1 MLEHFKDNIIYAIC
15 NQGQK
20 KLGVDQGGSVFA
32 SHYNLNINKTICSKD
47 FSDVNSIV
55 TNGYRDISSE
65 IYTAHKNRK
74 SRTLLLGGD
83 HSIGIGSVD
92 GLLKL
97 YGDDLRILWL
107 DAHADINDHTTSITG
122 NLHGMP
128 LGYHYQNTR
137 DKPIWNIENNRI
149 ENNRIK
155 SNQLYYY
162 GIRDLHP
169 AEIDLIQNNKIGFSS
184 QIDNSLI
191 DFIQNSPYLAI
202 SFDVDVLDPIFLD
215 STGTLAENGA
225 TPAEIK
231 TIFNIAQKKDSFVH
245 LDIVEINPLLGDWDK
260 SIDTLDLIFL

>member
-1 MLEHFKDNIIYAIC
+1 MFENFKGNILYAVC
-15 NQGQK
+15 HQGQK

-32 SHYNLNINKTICSKD
+32 SHFNLDINKTIPTRE

-55 TNGYRDISSE
+55 VNGYRNISSE
-65 IYTAHKNRK
+65 LYSSHRNSQTK
-74 SRTLLLGGD
+74 TLLLGGD

-97 YGDDLRILWL
+97 YGDDLRVLWL
-107 DAHADINDHTTSITG
+107 DAHADINDHSTSITG

-137 DKPIWNIENNRI
+137 DKPIWNIENK
-149 ENNRIK
+149 RIK

-162 GIRDLHP
+162 GIRDLDP
-169 AEIDLIQNNKIGFSS
+169 SEIDLIRNDKIGFSR
-184 QIDNSLI
+184 QIDNNLV
-191 DFIQNSPYLAI
+191 DFIKNARYLAI
-202 SFDVDVLDPIFLD
+202 SFDVDVLDPSYLD

-231 TIFNIAQKKDSFVH
+231 TIFDIAQKKNNFVH

-260 SIDTLDLIFL
+260 SIQTLDLIFN

>member
-1 MLEHFKDNIIYAIC
+1 MLEHFKDNIIYALC

-32 SHYNLNINKTICSKD
+32 SHYNLNINKTIQWKD

-55 TNGYRDISSE
+55 HNGYRDI
-65 IYTAHKNRK
+65 
-74 SRTLLLGGD
+74 RTLLLGGD

-92 GLLKL
+92 GLLKV

-137 DKPIWNIENNRI
+137 DKPIWNIENK
-149 ENNRIK
+149 RIK

-162 GIRDLHP
+162 GIRDLDP
-169 AEIDLIQNNKIGFSS
+169 SEIELIMKDKIGFST
-184 QIDNSLI
+184 QIDNPLI
-191 DFIQNSPYLAI
+191 DFIQNAPYLAI
-202 SFDVDVLDPIFLD
+202 SFDVDVLDPSYLD

-231 TIFNIAQKKDSFVH
+231 TIFDIAQKKDNFIH

-260 SIDTLDLIFL
+260 SIETLDLIFS